1 VVLFR
6 LQSHAAVLRKRVGI
20 DEKPP
25 MRDFLIH
32 CLACAA
38 LVVLCLPVVFIV
50 TLLLL
55 PLWSWI
61 ESTYGI
67 ESVGHSGPADW
78 CFWLVFEIIAVS
90 LILAVFA
97 YGRRPGGPET
107 LKK

>member
-1 VVLFR
+1 
-6 LQSHAAVLRKRVGI
+6 
-20 DEKPP
+20 
-25 MRDFLIH
+25 MRDFSIR
-32 CLACAA
+32 CFVSAA
-38 LVVLCLPVVFIV
+38 LLAACLPVVFIV

-61 ESTYGI
+61 EATYGI

-78 CFWLVFEIIAVS
+78 CFWLVFGMIAVP

-107 LKK
+107 PKK